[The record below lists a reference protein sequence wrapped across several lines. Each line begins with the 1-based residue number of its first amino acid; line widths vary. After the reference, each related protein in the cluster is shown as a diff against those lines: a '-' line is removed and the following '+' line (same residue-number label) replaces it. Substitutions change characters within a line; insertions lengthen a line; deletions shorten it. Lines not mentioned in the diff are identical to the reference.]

1 MKFWRRSAVH
11 KNFEHNLNEE
21 LRFHIERQTAA
32 NIAAG
37 MRSDEAKRQAVLQ
50 LGAAEGVKEDCR
62 EQSSGYWLETLVSD
76 LRYGLRMLRK
86 NHGFT
91 PVAVLTLALG
101 IGATTAVFSVV
112 NTILLKPLP
121 YSNPEKIVMLWWKS
135 PISSTQSA
143 FDQFPWAPHDFVH
156 FSSETKTFQSLGA
169 FKSDFFNLAGHGD
182 PARLDGLRASAG

>member
-91 PVAVLTLALG
+91 SVAVLTLALG

-121 YSNPEKIVMLWWKS
+121 YSNPEKIVMLWWKA
-135 PISSTQSA
+135 PISAAA
-143 FDQFPWAPHDFVH
+143 FDADKFPWGKRDFLH
-156 FSSETKTFQSLGA
+156 YSQGSKAFQSIGV
-169 FKSDFFNLAGHGD
+169 FKSDFFNFTGSGE
-182 PARLDGLRASAG
+182 PVRLDGLRASAG